1 MRRKPGNWRACTD
14 AETCEANVP
23 TLGGNYQG
31 GEGPLEQRRTSG
43 GNGGVDAAHLPLGM
57 SARGGANSPRVVY
70 ASGAENLGPP
80 KANGHYHPSQAFLRW
95 SSAAPAVPR
104 RPCYRRRILLEQQR
118 REFMQATAPRQKLV
132 SGAGGFVE
140 ERVDPGVLQFFHSG
154 LARSAVFQLSIAE
167 EHRLDL
173 LFEGGRILDLRERN
187 VAAAEQAD
195 VGKLVQV
202 SHGRGMGLH
211 TAHRQPSHGAVRGA
225 R

>member
-80 KANGHYHPSQAFLRW
+80 KANGHYHPSQALLRW

-104 RPCYRRRILLEQQR
+104 RPCAPRNSDWIRRAASVLGQ
-118 REFMQATAPRQKLV
+118 MQAAREGVGEVPRRCQAN
-132 SGAGGFVE
+132 SMATG
-140 ERVDPGVLQFFHSG
+140 
-154 LARSAVFQLSIAE
+154 SISSE
-167 EHRLDL
+167 
-173 LFEGGRILDLRERN
+173 I
-187 VAAAEQAD
+187 
-195 VGKLVQV
+195 QV
-202 SHGRGMGLH
+202 
-211 TAHRQPSHGAVRGA
+211 P
-225 R
+225 